1 MIENIELLEKLKAP
15 VRHIT
20 ALAELMNTVPAEA
33 TALATCVQCS
43 EAVPEE
49 PIELSISDGRNLT
62 DAGTVEEVAGYI
74 GIVSLGPGIYNFSVE
89 ANQPATVSFRD
100 ENGEHITW
108 FSITP
113 GERCYRIF
121 DLDKAAKTFDIEPDD
136 LAFGT
141 FANIQI
147 TRGDTEYPYTPY
159 TAEYDEVIVS
169 RFGKNL
175 LSVTDVNSATDG
187 GKKLF
192 TGSITGNFCLSMT
205 FNYESIDTPAAS
217 QFSVVID
224 GVEKHYARGSSQRHS
239 FFISGTIT
247 DVTYRNWGRGKGTVN
262 DIMLEVADSNKPTEF
277 APYVEPQTAIMN
289 PDGSVKG
296 ITSLS
301 PYMTITSNNPGA
313 LINAKWIVGYEPEC
327 YDSFAD
333 FDNLMSFQIDRAGE
347 SKFFGFG
354 MCGRL
359 NVKVMDKER
368 IYAND
373 FTTDKWFRIWMDDN
387 SDLFPSFYITEAHRD
402 EKTGEV
408 SITAYDKLY
417 EATKHTVSE
426 ANITA
431 PYNVDEFLCACLEVI
446 GVGDYQRHL
455 DENADEFFQYI
466 YENGANFEGTETIRE
481 VLDAIAE
488 ATQSIYYLDAY
499 DELHFKRLGLE
510 EEPVL
515 IIDKSKYF
523 TLESGNAVKLTAIC
537 SATELGDNL
546 TASLVEP
553 GETQYIRDN
562 PFWDL
567 RGDRAEL
574 VDKALAAV
582 GGLTINPF
590 NCSWRGNYLVEP
602 CDKIG
607 LVTKDNRVITTYL
620 LNDTLVYQGGLKQTT
635 QWGYEKTN
643 ETPSNPTTIGA
654 IIKQTYAKVDKTN
667 KQIELVVSETNANK
681 SNISQLELDT
691 DSILA
696 SVNQITQSTNE
707 ALDAVNNELSELNQ
721 KVNVAV
727 SAEDVEIIISEKI
740 TSGTKSVETNTGFT
754 FNEDGLTI
762 SSSESEIT
770 TTITED
776 GMNISKGSE
785 AGVLIANNKGVEAIN
800 LLAREYLI
808 IGNNSRLEDY
818 NGNRTA
824 CFWIGG

>member
-1 MIENIELLEKLKAP
+1 MIENIELLNKLNSP
-15 VRHIT
+15 SRHIE
-20 ALAELMNTVPAEA
+20 ASAELITKAPAEA
-33 TALATCVQCS
+33 TSLATCVKCS
-43 EAVPEE
+43 EALPGE
-49 PIELSISDGRNLT
+49 PLTISISDGRNLT
-62 DAGTVEEVAGYI
+62 DAGTVEEAVGYI
-74 GIVSLGPGIYNFSVE
+74 GIVSLGPGIYSFSVE
-89 ANQPATVSFRD
+89 ATVPATISFSN
-100 ENGEHITW
+100 ENGQITW
-108 FSITP
+108 FRVK
-113 GERCYRIF
+113 GGAREYHLF
-121 DLDKAAKTFDIEPDD
+121 DLYETATMYYIETDD
-136 LAFGT
+136 LTFGT

-159 TAEYDEVIVS
+159 SAEYDEVIVS

-289 PDGSVKG
+289 PDGSVEG
-296 ITSLS
+296 LTALS

-313 LINAKWIVGYEPEC
+313 LINAKWTIGYEDEC
-327 YDSFAD
+327 SDSFSS
-333 FDNLMSFQIDRAGE
+333 FDNMVSFQIDRIGE
-347 SKFFGFG
+347 NKFFGFG
-354 MCGRL
+354 ISQKL
-359 NVKVMDKER
+359 SLKVMDKNYDY
-368 IYAND
+368 ID
-373 FTTDKWFRIWMDDN
+373 FTPIHHIIMKLDYVDFLLPPYFIADTQ
-387 SDLFPSFYITEAHRD
+387 RD
-402 EKTGEV
+402 ENTGQLT
-408 SITAYDKLY
+408 ITAYDKLY

-426 ANITA
+426 LNLVA
-431 PYNVDEFLCACLEVI
+431 PYTPGEVVGACLDLI
-446 GVGDYQRHL
+446 GGNDFLVV
-455 DENADEFFQYI
+455 ADDAAQEFFNTSYAD
-466 YENGANFEGTETIRE
+466 GANFDGSETLRE
-481 VLDAIAE
+481 VLNAIAE
-488 ATQSIYYLDAY
+488 ASQTVYYMDYSGDLT
-499 DELHFKRLGLE
+499 FKRLGLE

-523 TLESGNAVKLTAIC
+523 TLESGPEVTLNAVC
-537 SATELGDNL
+537 SATELGDNIPEEHEM
-546 TASLVEP
+546 T
-553 GETQYIRDN
+553 GNIQYVRDN

-567 RGDRAEL
+567 REDRGEL
-574 VDKALAAV
+574 VKKALAAV
-582 GGLTINPF
+582 GGFTITPF

-643 ETPSNPTTIGA
+643 ETASNPTTIGA
-654 IIKQTYAKVDKTN
+654 IVKQTYAKVDKVN
-667 KQIELVVSETNANK
+667 KQIELVASETQDNK

-707 ALDAVNNELSELNQ
+707 ALDTVNNELSELNQ

-754 FNEDGLTI
+754 FNEEGLTI

-800 LLAREYLI
+800 LQAREYLI